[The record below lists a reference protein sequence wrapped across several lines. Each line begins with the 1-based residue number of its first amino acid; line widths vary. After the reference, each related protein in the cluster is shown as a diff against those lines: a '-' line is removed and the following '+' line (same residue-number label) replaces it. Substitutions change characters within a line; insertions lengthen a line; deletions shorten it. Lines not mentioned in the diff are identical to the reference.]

1 LHGYVVDVAMDGAE
15 GWNALRTGKYD
26 LVVTDVD
33 MPRMN
38 GIELVK
44 LIRADARLRDLPV
57 IIVSYKDRD
66 EDRLNGMD
74 AGADRYLTKGT
85 FQDETFIHTVFDLI
99 GEALS

>member
-1 LHGYVVDVAMDGAE
+1 M
-15 GWNALRTGKYD
+15 
-26 LVVTDVD
+26 
-33 MPRMN
+33 
-38 GIELVK
+38 
-44 LIRADARLRDLPV
+44 

-85 FQDETFIHTVFDLI
+85 FQDDTFVHTVSDLI